1 MLLEQRWT
9 LGRGRRHP
17 PVHLAVGYNDNP
29 AIVGALLDAG
39 ADATARDNRGS
50 TPWDYA
56 QDDKALKGTA
66 AYWHLNAAR
75 FRMRGVIDGSN

>member
-1 MLLEQRWT
+1 LLLEQRWT
-9 LGRGRRHP
+9 LGAWTAAP
-17 PVHLAVGYNDNP
+17 PVHLAAGYNDNP

-39 ADATARDNRGS
+39 AAATARGNRGS

-56 QDDKALKGTA
+56 QDNKALKGTA

-75 FRMRGVIDGSN
+75 FRVRGVTGGSN